1 MTPEQFN
8 MMFPDVNATVQENSL
23 ESTYLA
29 LKREAIKYLEGLL
42 VPIKEIGAYEVAE
55 VHKSYDR
62 LVFILVGGSY
72 CTVEA
77 ERWDDCP
84 ALDVD
89 DPITIDEAREHGLL
103 PEEMGDALDEA
114 AAALREHTSKSQA
127 LKKLSSAVKELGIER
142 TKEFFRNLNPKLGKT
157 NE

>member
-89 DPITIDEAREHGLL
+89 DP
-103 PEEMGDALDEA
+103 
-114 AAALREHTSKSQA
+114 
-127 LKKLSSAVKELGIER
+127 
-142 TKEFFRNLNPKLGKT
+142 
-157 NE
+157 